1 MMSASNT
8 SNNSLHR
15 EVISDEIQ
23 VITFCEVGL
32 SILTVIANLINFY
45 WIRKTFVTTLVYQI
59 QQVDSL
65 VSAVCQIGYIGILL
79 SSISDA
85 PNAYICCLATTLFFI
100 SVFHFLLLNGSAYF
114 YLGCIY
120 I

>member
-8 SNNSLHR
+8 SNNSLHP

-23 VITFCEVGL
+23 VIITFCEVGL

-45 WIRKTFVTTLVYQI
+45 WIRQTFVSTLVYQI

-65 VSAVCQIGYIGILL
+65 VTAICTIGYIGIFL

-85 PNAYICCLATTLFFI
+85 PNPYICCVATTLFVF
-100 SVFHFLLLNGSAYF
+100 SVLHFLLMNLLMVTGK
-114 YLGCIY
+114 
-120 I
+120 